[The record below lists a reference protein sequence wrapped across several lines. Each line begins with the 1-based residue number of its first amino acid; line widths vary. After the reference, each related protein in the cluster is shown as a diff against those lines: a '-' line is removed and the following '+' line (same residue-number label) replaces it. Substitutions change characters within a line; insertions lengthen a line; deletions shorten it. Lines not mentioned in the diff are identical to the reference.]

1 VSPTQARRPDQNDN
15 QRGRPVVQKLT
26 LLLLCLGVVLSS
38 AGCAI
43 NRATATVSP
52 DSEMAN
58 TKSFYVVRQVED
70 TRGIEKLI
78 SDSLLK
84 RGYLAKSGDQLPK
97 APAGTD
103 VVVTYNDRWMW
114 DITMYMVELT
124 VTFRSPENNFP
135 MATGN
140 SYHTSLTR
148 QSPQEMVDEV
158 LTNIFNMV
166 KKVRETK

>member
-1 VSPTQARRPDQNDN
+1 MR
-15 QRGRPVVQKLT
+15 KFI
-26 LLLLCLGVVLSS
+26 LLLACLGLVLSS

-52 DSEMAN
+52 DTEMAN
-58 TKSFYVVRQVED
+58 TKSFYVVRQPAD
-70 TRGIEKLI
+70 TRGVEKLI

-84 RGYLAKSGDQLPK
+84 RGYLARSGDQLPK
-97 APAGTD
+97 AADGTD

-124 VTFRSPENNFP
+124 VVFRNPENNFP

-158 LTNIFNMV
+158 LTNIFNVV
-166 KKVRETK
+166 KKMGGSK

>member
-1 VSPTQARRPDQNDN
+1 
-15 QRGRPVVQKLT
+15 
-26 LLLLCLGVVLSS
+26 
-38 AGCAI
+38 
-43 NRATATVSP
+43 
-52 DSEMAN
+52 
-58 TKSFYVVRQVED
+58 
-70 TRGIEKLI
+70 
-78 SDSLLK
+78 
-84 RGYLAKSGDQLPK
+84 
-97 APAGTD
+97 
-103 VVVTYNDRWMW
+103 MW